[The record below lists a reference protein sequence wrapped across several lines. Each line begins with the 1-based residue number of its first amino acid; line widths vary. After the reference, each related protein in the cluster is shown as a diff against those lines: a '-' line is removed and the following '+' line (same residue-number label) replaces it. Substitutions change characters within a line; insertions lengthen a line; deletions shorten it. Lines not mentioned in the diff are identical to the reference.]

1 MEKRIAICPGSFD
14 PITKGH
20 LDIIRRA
27 AALFDEVIVLIM
39 VNYTKAKTAFTAA
52 ERVEMAR
59 RVTADIP
66 NVRVD
71 YYAGLLADYAGT
83 QGACT
88 LVKGLRAVT
97 DFEYEF
103 QMALTTIWRPS
114 SSPPTSSICTC
125 PVRWC
130 GRWPAS
136 AATSR
141 NSSAPRCWR
150 TSKSAWPP
158 RPARCP
164 TAEPTKQRTK
174 Q

>member
-27 AALFDEVIVLIM
+27 ANLFDEVIVLIM
-39 VNYTKAKTAFTAA
+39 VNYTKTTTAFTAA

-71 YYAGLLADYAGT
+71 YYAGLLADYARK

-103 QMALTTIWRPS
+103 QMALTNKKLCPNLETLFLTTDIQYMYLS
-114 SSPPTSSICTC
+114 SSVVRQVASFGGDISGFVC
-125 PVRWC
+125 PELLEDIQKRLA
-130 GRWPAS
+130 PAPGVLS
-136 AATSR
+136 NA
-141 NSSAPRCWR
+141 
-150 TSKSAWPP
+150 
-158 RPARCP
+158 
-164 TAEPTKQRTK
+164 
-174 Q
+174 